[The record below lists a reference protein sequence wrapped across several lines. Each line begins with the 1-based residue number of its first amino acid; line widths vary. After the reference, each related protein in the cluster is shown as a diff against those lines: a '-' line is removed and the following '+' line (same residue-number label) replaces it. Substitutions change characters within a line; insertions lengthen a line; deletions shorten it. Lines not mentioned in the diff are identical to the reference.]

1 MFDIFAYDFLPLV
14 VYFLIKRSKLNL
26 SIKISIFFCAIILL
40 SGSFFSSCTTEK
52 NAFLNK
58 KYHYITA
65 RFNGYFNGNESYKEA
80 KNNIAERHKDD
91 FDEILDVF
99 KYGNAT
105 DNKDQFSNLDRA
117 MTKGAKMIDRHS
129 MKFKVKSIIQN
140 T

>member
-1 MFDIFAYDFLPLV
+1 MNLEYKNSYIFLRHHFTFGFV
-14 VYFLIKRSKLNL
+14 
-26 SIKISIFFCAIILL
+26 
-40 SGSFFSSCTTEK
+40 FSSCTTEK

-129 MKFKVKSIIQN
+129 MKFKVKSERK
-140 T
+140 